1 MSKLAAALPVIKGIG
16 TVMSVANMA
25 KGLFGGGGK
34 QQQQQ
39 AAPAAPQTTLAPEV
53 ERKPEA
59 PDRKRIQA
67 QNERRNAM
75 RRGSR
80 VATTTFDSESLG
92 GD

>member
-34 QQQQQ
+34 QQQQV
-39 AAPAAPQTTLAPEV
+39 APAAPQTTLAPEV